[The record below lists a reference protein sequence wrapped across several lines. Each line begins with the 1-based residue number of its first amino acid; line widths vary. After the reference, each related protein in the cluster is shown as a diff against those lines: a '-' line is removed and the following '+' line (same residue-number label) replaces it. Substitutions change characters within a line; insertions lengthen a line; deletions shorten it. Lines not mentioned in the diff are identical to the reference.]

1 MPNKVTGKL
10 VFQLKRYWNDND
22 IIEIMSKPILHCLVS
37 SIVGMTVWDLL
48 WKICQLKKVKSIL
61 RKPPIGHRENTGYK
75 ILDIRT
81 EQELRVSFLNQPLM
95 PYIGAKLT
103 SISSGKA
110 SIEVAYDKNIT
121 QQHGLFHGGIS
132 GAIADNAAGFA
143 AMTLMGKEKE
153 PLTIEFKINFLN
165 IANGKS

>member
-1 MPNKVTGKL
+1 
-10 VFQLKRYWNDND
+10 
-22 IIEIMSKPILHCLVS
+22 
-37 SIVGMTVWDLL
+37 
-48 WKICQLKKVKSIL
+48 VKNIFT
-61 RKPPIGHRENTGYK
+61 KPPIGHPENTEYK

-103 SISSGKA
+103 AISWGKA
-110 SIEVAYDKNIT
+110 TIEVAYEKNIT

-132 GAIADNAAGFA
+132 GAIADNSAGFA

-165 IANGKS
+165 IANGERLIAEAVILQGGRSIFHGESKVYTIKDKNKILTASALVTIKATSKVSETLY